1 MKIPFLNS
9 KNKNKINPQEVFLSK
24 EATQSIKEGQ
34 YGVSNAEANRKHL
47 LDLAQKIEDFT
58 TSLIAQKRYEEHTK
72 FVKEFSNLRKAM
84 IEKYGEDR
92 FYQTELYHASN
103 HSTPP
108 PGIKLI
114 FDLPGGEW
122 AEFIEKKANDFG
134 LE

>member
-1 MKIPFLNS
+1 MKVPFFNS
-9 KNKNKINPQEVFLSK
+9 KNKNQANTQEVFLNK
-24 EATQSIKEGQ
+24 ETNKSIKEGQ
-34 YGVSNAEANRKHL
+34 YGVSDAEKNKRHL

-58 TSLIAQKRYEEHTK
+58 SSLVVQKRYKEHAE
-72 FVKEFSNLRKAM
+72 FVREFSDLRKAM
-84 IEKYGEDR
+84 IAKYGEDR

-122 AEFIEKKANDFG
+122 AKFIEKKANDFG